1 MRRFVLNACEV
12 YTNSDGTDG
21 TGDAL
26 AKSIYSDLEKNAGL
40 KGKSLLQV
48 QGRVMDGQYI
58 NTPLIDGI
66 NEPVLQLLENDD
78 DCRRSFWWPVQWD
91 PFHWLNKV
99 FSKFKDSSF
108 VNCLLKRVGLYH
120 QHFGHGKMH
129 STASHTAKDFQLPFR
144 VTNAFV
150 QQRFTSSSYL

>member
-1 MRRFVLNACEV
+1 MLNACEV
-12 YTNSDGTDG
+12 DTNSDGTDG

-58 NTPLIDGI
+58 NTPFIDGI

-78 DCRRSFWWPVQWD
+78 DCR
-91 PFHWLNKV
+91 
-99 FSKFKDSSF
+99 
-108 VNCLLKRVGLYH
+108 
-120 QHFGHGKMH
+120 
-129 STASHTAKDFQLPFR
+129 
-144 VTNAFV
+144 
-150 QQRFTSSSYL
+150 